1 MDQERSRIEADL
13 SGVLDGEVRCSDL
26 FLQLYSSDAS
36 VHEIRPLGVV
46 RPRNV
51 NDVVHVVNYAR
62 ENRLSLHPRG
72 SGSNVI
78 GGCLGRGLILDF
90 SYDMRRIESVDGDT
104 VTVQPGVVLA
114 TLNRELRSIGRVFG
128 PDPATRSVTTI
139 GGILALNLTGSHWA
153 KFGAPR
159 DQVLELQVV
168 LPNGQIVDIPSS
180 IKDPDNET
188 RLEPYL
194 ESIRNRLETL
204 VQSRQKSIDEYRP
217 KTLINQA
224 GYNLFDLAP
233 NGKVDLTRLLVGSE
247 GTLGIITRAILKTE
261 KIAQHRGVALLFF
274 NRLDSAAR
282 AAVEINSLD
291 VSACDLLDRRLLTL
305 ARETNPQFVRLIP
318 VEAEAMLLV
327 EYQSDDDATLREKL
341 EQLAYR
347 IVKRR
352 KLAFDVLITTQLD
365 ERNLF
370 WRLTRRVTPT
380 LYRLRGDR
388 RAVPFVE
395 DLAVA
400 PAKLPE
406 FLAAAHQILNRH
418 EVTASIFS
426 HTPQGLIQLN
436 PFLDLS
442 SPNDIHLMQ
451 RLLDDLLSKVLEFG
465 GTASG
470 AFGDGLTRTWHL
482 RRQFGGLYTAFVEVK
497 NLFDPDY
504 LLNPGII
511 VEQGERSPTAN
522 LRRLAPPTAGPADQ
536 SAELTSTTMLP
547 IIEPQLAWGPDDIA
561 ATSRNCNGCARCRT
575 GAEDQRMCPI
585 FRIGPR
591 EEASPR
597 AKANLMRSIISGQ
610 LPVSIMATD
619 EFKAVADLC
628 VNCHQCRFECPAG
641 VDIPKLMIEAKAQ
654 YVIVNGLSVSDWL
667 FARLDLLYEFAG
679 RMPRVTNQMIRSKL
693 ARWLMQRF
701 LGIAQGRKLPRFS
714 QMSFLRWANRNRLS
728 RSNRQ
733 LGRKVA
739 FFVDAYVNWNDLEL
753 GQAFVKVLQHNGI
766 DVVVPQEQLVSGM
779 SLISDGV
786 LTRARRLAEKNVELL
801 AEYVRQGFQIVT
813 TEPSAALALKH
824 EYLNLLDDDDARLV
838 SANTFEA
845 CHYLLNLH
853 QTGDLELD
861 FRPVNQTV
869 GYHMP
874 CHQKALEIGNPG
886 VNLLRLIPGLQ
897 VEQIEKGCSGMCGT
911 FGLKRRNYVRSL
923 RTGFPL
929 INAMRSPSIVA
940 GTTECSTCKIQME
953 QGTSK
958 PTIHP
963 IKILALAYG
972 LLPQL
977 TNMFD
982 RRNEELVVS

>member
-1 MDQERSRIEADL
+1 MDPERSRIEADL
-13 SGVLDGEVRCSDL
+13 NGVLDGEVRCSDL
-26 FLQLYSSDAS
+26 FLQLYASDAS
-36 VHEIRPLGVV
+36 VHEIRPLGVI
-46 RPRNV
+46 RPRHV
-51 NDVVHVVNYAR
+51 SDVVHVVNYAR
-62 ENRLSLHPRG
+62 EKGLTLHPRG

-78 GGCLGRGLILDF
+78 GGCLGRGLIMDF
-90 SYDMRRIESVDGDT
+90 SHDMRRIESIDGET

-114 TLNRELRSIGRVFG
+114 TLNRELRRIGRVFG

-139 GGILALNLTGSHWA
+139 GGLLALNLTGSHWA

-168 LPNGQIVDIPSS
+168 LPNGQVVDIPSS
-180 IKDPDNET
+180 IKDPNNEIS
-188 RLEPYL
+188 LDPHI
-194 ESIRNRLETL
+194 ESIRQRLDSL
-204 VQSRQKSIDEYRP
+204 VQSRQKTIDDYRP

-224 GYNLFDLAP
+224 GYNLFDIAP
-233 NGKVDLTRLLVGSE
+233 NGRVDLTRLLVGSE
-247 GTLGIITRAILKTE
+247 GTLGIITRATLKTE
-261 KIAQHRGVALLFF
+261 TIAQHRGVALLFF
-274 NRLDSAAR
+274 SRLDSAAR

-291 VSACDLLDRRLLTL
+291 VAACDLLDRRLLTL
-305 ARETNPQFVRLIP
+305 ARETNPLFVRLVP
-318 VEAEAMLLV
+318 VDAEAMLLV
-327 EYQSDDDATLREKL
+327 EYHAEDDAKLRDKL

-352 KLAFDVLITTQLD
+352 KLAFDVRITTQLE

-442 SPNDIHLMQ
+442 SSNDVELMR
-451 RLLDDLLSKVLEFG
+451 RLMDDLLAKVVEFG

-470 AFGDGLTRTWHL
+470 AFGDGLTRSWHL
-482 RRQFGGLYTAFVEVK
+482 RRQFGGLYSAFVEVK

-511 VEQGERSPTAN
+511 VEKNESSPTAN
-522 LRRLAPPTAGPADQ
+522 LRRFAPPVSNATDQPVEPALN
-536 SAELTSTTMLP
+536 SLP
-547 IIEPQLAWGPDDIA
+547 IIEPMLAWGQEDIA

-575 GAEDQRMCPI
+575 NAEDQRMCPI

-597 AKANLMRSIISGQ
+597 AKANLMRSIVSGQ

-628 VNCHQCRFECPAG
+628 VNCHQCRLECPAS

-654 YVIVNGLSVSDWL
+654 YVAVNGLSVSDWL

-693 ARWLMQRF
+693 ARWFMERF

-753 GQAFVKVLQHNGI
+753 GQSLVRVLQHNGI
-766 DVVVPQEQLVSGM
+766 DVIVPQDQLVSGM

-786 LTRARRLAEKNVELL
+786 LTRAKRLAEKNVELL

-824 EYLNLLDDDDARLV
+824 EYLNMLDDDDARLV

-897 VEQIEKGCSGMCGT
+897 VELIEKGCSGMCGT

-923 RTGFPL
+923 RMGFPL

-977 TNMFD
+977 SNMFD